1 MISGKCM
8 IDFDEIKKYLPKYL
22 SQEATEKLFQ
32 DLKDFP
38 DNIHKRLYGDVL
50 ENEKDIFQGDGIIDL
65 PVVNLPDETVR
76 NGRAIIVSNTCDINL
91 DNERIFFPRIAYCPI
106 LKLSKFVSIL
116 KRRKISDERIAQLVD
131 TIKKQ
136 EISSMFYLPQGS
148 HLEEDYIAILENI
161 NNCDVKVIDKEEIT
175 EKRLFSLS
183 NYGFY
188 LFLFKLSIHF
198 TRIREAVERG

>member
-1 MISGKCM
+1 M

-38 DNIHKRLYGDVL
+38 ENIHKRLYGDVL
-50 ENEKDIFQGDGIIDL
+50 ENESDIFQGDGIEEL
-65 PVVNLPDETVR
+65 PVVNLPDETVK
-76 NGRAIIVSNTCDINL
+76 NGKVIILSNTCDINS
-91 DNERIFFPRIAYCPI
+91 DNTRILFPRIVYCPI
-106 LKLSKFVSIL
+106 LKMSKFIEVL
-116 KRRKISDERIAQLVD
+116 KKREISGERIKQLVD

-148 HLEEDYIAILENI
+148 NLDEDYIAVLESI
-161 NNCDVKVIDKEEIT
+161 NNCDVKVIQKDEIA
-175 EKRLFSLS
+175 KRRLFSLS

-188 LFLFKLSIHF
+188 LFLFKLSVHF

>member
-1 MISGKCM
+1 MT
-8 IDFDEIKKYLPKYL
+8 DFDEIKKYLPKYL

-38 DNIHKRLYGDVL
+38 ENIHKRLYGNIL
-50 ENEKDIFQGDGIIDL
+50 ENESDIFQGDGITNL
-65 PVVNLPDETVR
+65 PIINLPDETVR
-76 NGRAIIVSNTCDINL
+76 NGKVMILSNTCDINS
-91 DNERIFFPRIAYCPI
+91 DNERLLFPRIVYCPI
-106 LKLSKFVSIL
+106 LKLSNFVEML
-116 KRRKISDERIAQLVD
+116 KKRQVASERITQVVN

-136 EISSMFYLPQGS
+136 EVSSIFYLPQGGN
-148 HLEEDYIAILENI
+148 LEEEYIAILENV
-161 NNCDVKVIDKEEIT
+161 NNCDVRVVKLEEVS
-175 EKRLFSLS
+175 KRRLFSLS

>member
-1 MISGKCM
+1 MIE
-8 IDFDEIKKYLPKYL
+8 FDELKKYLPKYL

-38 DNIHKRLYGDVL
+38 ENIHKRVYGEVL
-50 ENEKDIFQGDGIIDL
+50 ENENDVFQGDGIIDL

-76 NGRAIIVSNTCDINL
+76 NGKVMILSNTCDISL
-91 DNERIFFPRIAYCPI
+91 DNKRIFFPRIMYCPI
-106 LKLSKFVSIL
+106 LRLSRFIEML
-116 KRRKISDERIAQLVD
+116 RKREVSDERITQFVD
-131 TIKKQ
+131 VIKKQ
-136 EISSMFYLPQGS
+136 EVSSIFYLPQGS
-148 HLEEDYIAILENI
+148 NLDEEYIAILENV
-161 NNCDVKVIDKEEIT
+161 NNCDVKVVPKEEI
-175 EKRLFSLS
+175 KDRRLFSLS

>member
-22 SQEATEKLFQ
+22 SPEATEKLFQ

-38 DNIHKRLYGDVL
+38 ENIHKRLYGDVL
-50 ENEKDIFQGDGIIDL
+50 ENENDVFQGDGIVDL
-65 PVVNLPDETVR
+65 PVVNLPDEIVR
-76 NGRAIIVSNTCDINL
+76 NGKVMILSNTCDISL
-91 DNERIFFPRIAYCPI
+91 DNKRIFFPRIMYCPI
-106 LKLSKFVSIL
+106 LRLSKFIEML
-116 KRRKISDERIAQLVD
+116 RKRGITNERINQFVNV
-131 TIKKQ
+131 IKKQ
-136 EISSMFYLPQGS
+136 EVSSIFYLPQGGN
-148 HLEEDYIAILENI
+148 LEEDYIAILENV
-161 NNCDVKVIDKEEIT
+161 NNCDIKVIQKEEI
-175 EKRLFSLS
+175 KKRRLFSLS

>member
-8 IDFDEIKKYLPKYL
+8 IDFDELKKYLPKYL

-38 DNIHKRLYGDVL
+38 ENIHGRLYGDVL
-50 ENEKDIFQGDGIIDL
+50 ENENDVFQGDGIVDL
-65 PVVNLPDETVR
+65 PVVNLPDEIVR
-76 NGRAIIVSNTCDINL
+76 NGKVMILSNTCDISL
-91 DNERIFFPRIAYCPI
+91 DNRRILFPRIVYCPI
-106 LKLSKFVSIL
+106 LRLSKFIDTL
-116 KRRKISDERIAQLVD
+116 RKRDIPDERISQFVQV
-131 TIKKQ
+131 IKKQ
-136 EISSMFYLPQGS
+136 EVSSIFYLPSGAK
-148 HLEEDYIAILENI
+148 LEEEYIAILENI
-161 NNCDVKVIDKEEIT
+161 NNCDVKVVPKDEVGER
-175 EKRLFSLS
+175 RLFSLS

>member
-1 MISGKCM
+1 M

-38 DNIHKRLYGDVL
+38 ENIHGRLYGDVL
-50 ENEKDIFQGDGIIDL
+50 ENENDVFQGDGIIDL
-65 PVVNLPDETVR
+65 PVINLPDEIVR
-76 NGRAIIVSNTCDINL
+76 KGKVMILSNTCDISL
-91 DNERIFFPRIAYCPI
+91 DNKRIFFPRIMYCPI
-106 LKLSKFVSIL
+106 LRLSKFIEML
-116 KRRKISDERIAQLVD
+116 RKREITNERINQFVD
-131 TIKKQ
+131 VIKKQ
-136 EISSMFYLPQGS
+136 EVSSIFYLPQGGN
-148 HLEEDYIAILENI
+148 LEEDYIAILENV
-161 NNCDVKVIDKEEIT
+161 NNCDIKVIQKEEI
-175 EKRLFSLS
+175 KKQRLFSLS

>member
-38 DNIHKRLYGDVL
+38 ENIHKRLYGDVL
-50 ENEKDIFQGDGIIDL
+50 ENENDVFQGDGIIDL
-65 PVVNLPDETVR
+65 PVINLPDEIVR
-76 NGRAIIVSNTCDINL
+76 KGKVMILSNTCDISL
-91 DNERIFFPRIAYCPI
+91 DNKRIFFPRIMYCPI
-106 LKLSKFVSIL
+106 LRLSKFIEML
-116 KRRKISDERIAQLVD
+116 RKREITNERINQFVD
-131 TIKKQ
+131 VIKKQ
-136 EISSMFYLPQGS
+136 EVSSIFYLPQGGN
-148 HLEEDYIAILENI
+148 LEEDYIAILENV
-161 NNCDVKVIDKEEIT
+161 NNCDIKVIQKEEI
-175 EKRLFSLS
+175 KKQRLFSLS

>member
-1 MISGKCM
+1 M

-38 DNIHKRLYGDVL
+38 ENIHGRLYGDVL
-50 ENEKDIFQGDGIIDL
+50 ENENDVFQGDGIIDL
-65 PVVNLPDETVR
+65 PVVNLPDEIVR
-76 NGRAIIVSNTCDINL
+76 NGKVMILSNTCDISL
-91 DNERIFFPRIAYCPI
+91 DNKRIFFPRIMYCPI
-106 LKLSKFVSIL
+106 LRLSKFINTL
-116 KRRKISDERIAQLVD
+116 RKRDIPDERITQFVEA
-131 TIKKQ
+131 IKKQ
-136 EISSMFYLPQGS
+136 EVSSIFYLSSGAK
-148 HLEEDYIAILENI
+148 LEEEYIAILENV
-161 NNCDVKVIDKEEIT
+161 NNCDVKVVPKDEIG
-175 EKRLFSLS
+175 ERRLFSLS

>member
-1 MISGKCM
+1 M

-38 DNIHKRLYGDVL
+38 ENIHKRLYGDIL
-50 ENEKDIFQGDGIIDL
+50 ENENDIFQGDGIIDL
-65 PVVNLPDETVR
+65 PIVNLPDETVK
-76 NGRAIIVSNTCDINL
+76 NGRAIIVSNTCDISS
-91 DNERIFFPRIAYCPI
+91 DNKRILFPRIAYCPI
-106 LKLSKFVSIL
+106 LKLSRFIEIL
-116 KRRKISDERIAQLVD
+116 KKREISDERITQLIN

-136 EISSMFYLPQGS
+136 EISSVFYLPQGNQ
-148 HLEEDYIAILENI
+148 LEEEYIAILENI
-161 NNCDVKVIDKEEIT
+161 NNCDVKVIQKEEVI
-175 EKRLFSLS
+175 KRRLFSLS